1 MLPPKTFLTEELLL
15 ERAKSL
21 IEEKVGWGGSDTWTN
36 QDFIQLSE
44 QILEKTGVN
53 LSPTTLKRVW
63 GRVKYDSAP
72 STTTL
77 DTLVNFVGYEN
88 WRAFKSR
95 DGNGMEHKTETTLP
109 LVQEKPSI
117 KPPSPKTGRP
127 YKAGLFVIVTASL
140 LGLAYF
146 LSQREPTLNPDDFTF
161 SSKTTV
167 TEGVP
172 NSVIFDFDA
181 TRSPYDSVIIQQS
194 WNASLQ
200 TRLPRQQRQ
209 HTSIYYYPNN
219 FLAKLIVGKQ
229 IVKEHNL
236 LIQSNGWLPLIE
248 QSPVPVYLKRED
260 VIAGGKMAIGAEHIR
275 ANHLNPEPEPP
286 TVYMTNVRDYGEI
299 YTDDFV
305 FETSLR
311 NDYREGSGVC
321 QNTTLYL
328 NCVNQVIW
336 IPLSAKGCVSDVD
349 LAFSGYYRQGKQSD
363 LSAFGV
369 DFSDYVKLRIE
380 SKNGKAQILIND
392 RLAHTVSQDIVK
404 AKIIGISYRFRGAGS
419 VDYVRLSNGQAQFED
434 DFER

>member
-1 MLPPKTFLTEELLL
+1 MTEENLLD
-15 ERAKSL
+15 RAKSL
-21 IEEKVGWGGSDTWTN
+21 IEEKVGWGRSESWTN

-44 QILEKTGVN
+44 LILEKTGVN

-77 DTLVNFVGYEN
+77 DTLVNFAGYEN
-88 WRAFKSR
+88 WRAFKSEN
-95 DGNGMEHKTETTLP
+95 GNELAHKTEKAHP
-109 LVQEKPSI
+109 VEVEKPFIEQTSA
-117 KPPSPKTGRP
+117 KTGWL
-127 YKAGLFVIVTASL
+127 YKAGFLMIGLVILVGA
-140 LGLAYF
+140 AYF
-146 LSQREPTLNPDDFTF
+146 LSQREPTLNPNDFAF

-167 TEGVP
+167 TEGLP

-181 TRSPYDSVIIQQS
+181 SQSPYDSVIIQQS

-209 HTSIYYYPNN
+209 HTSIYYYPNH

-236 LIQSNGWLPLIE
+236 LIKSNGWLALIE
-248 QSPVPVYLKRED
+248 QSPVPVYLKREE
-260 VIAGGKMAIGAEHIR
+260 VIVGGKMAIGPEHIQ

-321 QNTTLYL
+321 QNTMLYL
-328 NCVNQVIW
+328 NCVNEVIW
-336 IPLSAKGCVSDVD
+336 IPLCAKGCVSDID
-349 LAFSGYYRQGKQSD
+349 LAFSGYYRQGKQTD

-369 DFSDYVKLRIE
+369 DFSDYIKLRIE
-380 SKNGKAQILIND
+380 SKNGKAQIFIHD

-419 VDYVRLSNGQAQFED
+419 VDHVRLSNGQAQFAD
-434 DFER
+434 AFDQ